1 MIGKIKGTLTEFF
14 SQEGLIETSGGVFY
28 RIFLPVSFRSL
39 TLPAPVEVYTYLH
52 VREDAL
58 ILYGFESRQKLELFS
73 LFHSVQG
80 VGPKTAFTMTS
91 FVHGEEMRQAIQ
103 ANDVSYFT
111 RIPGLGKKT
120 AVKMIVELS
129 SKLKQEVSLGAL
141 HMSEDDESVLS
152 GLTSLGF
159 SSTEVRKIMPKIDA
173 KATLEERITQGIRLL
188 TQKQ

>member
-1 MIGKIKGTLTEFF
+1 MIGKIKGNLTEFF
-14 SQEGLIETSGGVFY
+14 AQDGLIETPGGVFY
-28 RIFLPVSFRSL
+28 KVYLPVYYRSL
-39 TLPAPVEVYTYLH
+39 ALPAEVEVYTYLH

-58 ILYGFESRQKLELFS
+58 ILYGFESRQKLELFT

-91 FVHGEEMRQAIQ
+91 FVHGEDMRKAIQ
-103 ANDVSYFT
+103 ANDVTYFT

-129 SKLKQEVSLGAL
+129 SKLKQDVSLAAL
-141 HMSEDDESVLS
+141 HLSEEDESVIS

-159 SSTEVRKIMPKIDA
+159 STTEVRKIMPAIDA
-173 KATLEERITQGIRLL
+173 QATLEERITQGIRLL